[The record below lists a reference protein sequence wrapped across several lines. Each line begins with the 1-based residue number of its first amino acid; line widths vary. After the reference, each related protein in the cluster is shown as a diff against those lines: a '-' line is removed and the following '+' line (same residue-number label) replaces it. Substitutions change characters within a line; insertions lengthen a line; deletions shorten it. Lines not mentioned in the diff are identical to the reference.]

1 MTLKDYI
8 SQRFGGF
15 GVEISEADLL
25 DISLASSIGEDDEV
39 DEASYRHVNIAVA
52 KFIPSLLLR
61 ATSVN
66 ESGFSMSW
74 DTQGIRDY
82 YALLCKEYG
91 LEDKLNNKP
100 KVTFY

>member
-15 GVEISEADLL
+15 GVEISEADML
-25 DISLASSIGEDDEV
+25 DISLSAKLKESDEV

-52 KFIPSLLLR
+52 KFIPTLLLR
-61 ATSVN
+61 ATSIN

-82 YALLCKEYG
+82 YSYLCKEYG
-91 LEDKLNNKP
+91 LEDMLNAKP
-100 KVTFY
+100 KVIIY